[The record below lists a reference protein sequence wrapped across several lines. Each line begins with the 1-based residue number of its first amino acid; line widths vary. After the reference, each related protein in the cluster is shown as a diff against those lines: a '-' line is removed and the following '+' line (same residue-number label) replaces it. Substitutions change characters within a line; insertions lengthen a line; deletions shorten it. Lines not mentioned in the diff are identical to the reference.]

1 MSGLQCQVRRHDK
14 GFVAR
19 LKGTFG
25 SVETDTL
32 DKELVPALGAA
43 PGRIILDLS
52 GLEMLGSAGVGA
64 MLKLRRKVDEAGGKL
79 VLADAP
85 ENIMK
90 ILEFSELHRVF
101 TTALTVDSAMH
112 D

>member
-1 MSGLQCQVRRHDK
+1 MSGLHCQVRRHDK

-19 LKGTFG
+19 LTGTFG
-25 SVETDTL
+25 SAEADTL
-32 DKELVPALGAA
+32 DNELMPAMGAA
-43 PGRIILDLS
+43 PGRVILDLS

-79 VLADAP
+79 VLADVP

-101 TTALTVDSAMH
+101 TTAMSVDSAMQ

>member
-1 MSGLQCQVRRHDK
+1 
-14 GFVAR
+14 
-19 LKGTFG
+19 
-25 SVETDTL
+25 
-32 DKELVPALGAA
+32 
-43 PGRIILDLS
+43 
-52 GLEMLGSAGVGA
+52 MLGSAGVGT

-79 VLADAP
+79 VLVDVP

-101 TTALTVDSAMH
+101 TTTLAVDNAMH